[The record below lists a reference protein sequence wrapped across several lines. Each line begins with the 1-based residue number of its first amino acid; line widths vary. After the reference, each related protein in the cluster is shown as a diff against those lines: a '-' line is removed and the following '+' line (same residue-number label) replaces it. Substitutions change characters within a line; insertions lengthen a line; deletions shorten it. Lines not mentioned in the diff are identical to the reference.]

1 MTSGRPVPTFHTRAC
16 TTVTP
21 PSCRTPPGPSA
32 GLAQASPGGTTTPG
46 FDVVPTLSTSHRRFT
61 CVRLRSAYLTGSRPA
76 FSSTLTT
83 RALYPRS
90 SRGFEACTCMPA
102 SRGPPSSRVQ
112 QGCSESTGSTS
123 RSPLCAV
130 VAHVESPGGISPPG
144 AHGTGHERLRSS
156 GSYRPAAARCNK
168 RQWAK
173 SPGSQAAMA
182 RIRCSERRRCRRK
195 RLYFPSAQRANRRS
209 RY

>member
-21 PSCRTPPGPSA
+21 PSCRTPPGPYA

-130 VAHVESPGGISPPG
+130 VAHHHRRNDRNSGLCARV
-144 AHGTGHERLRSS
+144 LCRSH
-156 GSYRPAAARCNK
+156 PARCSTTAVK
-168 RQWAK
+168 AGCLAACPRVEC
-173 SPGSQAAMA
+173 SPF
-182 RIRCSERRRCRRK
+182 R
-195 RLYFPSAQRANRRS
+195 PS
-209 RY
+209 